1 MRRLLVLAVLSLAT
15 TIVGA
20 QTFRSGVD
28 AIRVDVLVLDGRRPV
43 GGLTADDFE
52 LTDSGVP
59 QTVTAAAMDDVPIS
73 LLVALDTSS
82 SVKGDVLDRLKEAAT
97 ATVRMLRGPDRAALV
112 LFSNTV
118 RLMAPWGADRDVT
131 TTAAI
136 AQAQAGGSTSLYDA
150 AFTSLLLRDETPGQ
164 RNMVIVFSDGDDTA
178 SWLPDG
184 AIVEKAHRTDSV
196 VYGVV
201 MNDAGTPDRAPMH
214 LEHRSGI
221 DLTPAG
227 ERSVRSATPFLLG
240 LAERSGGERFLVQRP
255 SELRDAFAR
264 IVTDFRSRYVLTYTA
279 TGVDAHGWHPIEV
292 KVKGRNVTVR
302 ARRGYSR

>member
-1 MRRLLVLAVLSLAT
+1 MRALLALAAVCLAT
-15 TIVGA
+15 AIAGA

-28 AIRVDVLVLDGRRPV
+28 AIRVDVLVLDGKRPV
-43 GGLTADDFE
+43 AGLTADDFE

-59 QTVTAAAMDDVPIS
+59 QKVAAAAMDDVPIS

-82 SVKGDVLDRLKEAAT
+82 SVRGNVLDRLKEAAT
-97 ATVRMLRGPDRAALV
+97 SAVGMLRGPDRAALV

-118 RLMAPWGADRDVT
+118 SLMAPWGTDRDVT
-131 TTAAI
+131 AAAI

-164 RNMVIVFSDGDDTA
+164 RNMVIIFSDGDDTA

-184 AIVEKAHRTDSV
+184 AVVEKAHRTESV

-201 MNDAGTPDRAPMH
+201 MNDAGTADSAPQH

-279 TGVDAHGWHPIEV
+279 SGVDAQGWHPIEV
-292 KVKGRNVTVR
+292 KVKARNVTVR